1 MHLWQW
7 LGRRDPDYAALRRA
21 GRTAI
26 VMPGLFALGDKA
38 IGNPTVATFGAFGAF
53 ALLLLVD
60 FGGPLSQRLQAEA
73 ALIAVGAVLIC
84 VATLA
89 SAEPWL
95 AAAAMA
101 VVGFMVLFAG
111 AVSST
116 LAGAATALLIA
127 FILPVSMPA
136 PVSAVPGRLA
146 GWGLAGI
153 AALIAIAALWPAP
166 ARDHLRAAA
175 IDACR
180 ALGGR
185 LRTEIAFLFA
195 GDQQLAADSDRA
207 AAQAE
212 EAAGSLKRTF
222 LATPYRPSGLGTS
235 ARMITRLVAELG
247 WLELVVIKSAH
258 RRAGVV
264 VSRPVIAVK
273 AAAAATLERGAE
285 LLSAIGGNGTDLQA
299 SLTELGAALTRLEDH
314 AAAELPAMP
323 AVAGAAAELP
333 AMPAVAG
340 VLPAADG
347 AEDGAGPETGAAGGQ
362 VDHVSMLVSA
372 LDPAFRAQEV
382 GFAVSLIGR
391 TIRLTAAAERRSWP
405 QRMLGRQPEGLPGTL
420 SAAEERAAAYVE
432 PHSVWLRNSIRGAA
446 GLGLA
451 VLVAR
456 LTGVQHSFWVVLG
469 TLSVLRS
476 NALNT
481 GQDSLRAL
489 AGTVAGLI
497 VGSGLLAV
505 IGTRMTALWI
515 VLPIAVLL
523 AGVAP
528 AAISFAAGQAAFT
541 LTLVILFNL
550 IQPAGWRVGLLRLE
564 DIALGCAVSVV
575 VGLLFWPRGASSA
588 LMKALS
594 DAYTDSAAYLV
605 SAVEFGT
612 LRCSSQGPAPAL
624 PVAQASRAAA
634 ADRRLDDAFRAYL
647 AERGPKPV
655 PLADMAGLVSE
666 VGGVR
671 LAAGA
676 VLDLWRGDQ
685 TKATADRSAACG
697 EIAQS
702 LTRVSSWYD
711 DLASSLVSGEQP
723 RDPLPYDQAADARLI
738 DAVRLDLHSGDSEA
752 AATAVRLVW
761 TGDHLDAARRLQEA
775 IVPAARAASERQRGR
790 RFALASALGLA
801 HGRPMS

>member
-7 LGRRDPDYAALRRA
+7 LGRHDRDYAALRRA

-26 VMPGLFALGDKA
+26 LMPGLFAFGDKV
-38 IGNPTVATFGAFGAF
+38 IGNPEVATFGAFGAF

-60 FGGPLSQRLQAEA
+60 FGGPLSQRLQAQAALVVVGA
-73 ALIAVGAVLIC
+73 ALICI
-84 VATLA
+84 ATLA

-95 AAAAMA
+95 AAAAMT
-101 VVGFMVLFAG
+101 VVGFGVLFAG
-111 AVSST
+111 VVSST
-116 LAGAATALLIA
+116 LAGATTALLLA
-127 FILPVSMPA
+127 FILPVSIPA

-153 AALIAIAALWPAP
+153 ASLIGIGLWRAP

-175 IDACR
+175 IDACL
-180 ALGGR
+180 ALAGR
-185 LRTEIAFLFA
+185 LRTEVAFLLA
-195 GDQQLAADSDRA
+195 DGDQQLAADRDRA
-207 AAQAE
+207 AAQAD
-212 EAAGSLKRTF
+212 EAGESLQRTF
-222 LATPYRPSGLGTS
+222 LATPYRPNGLRTPT
-235 ARMITRLVAELG
+235 RTITRLVAELG
-247 WLELVVIKSAH
+247 WLNLIVIKSAH
-258 RRAGVV
+258 RSARVV
-264 VSRPVIAVK
+264 VSRPAIAVK
-273 AAAAATLERGAE
+273 AAAGAVLERGAD
-285 LLSAIGGNGTDLQA
+285 LLAVTGGSGYDLQA
-299 SLTELGAALTRLEDH
+299 ALTELSAALTRLEDH
-314 AAAELPAMP
+314 AAAELPAKP
-323 AVAGAAAELP
+323 VAAGILP
-333 AMPAVAG
+333 AEDIAG
-340 VLPAADG
+340 S
-347 AEDGAGPETGAAGGQ
+347 AGGQ
-362 VDHVSMLVSA
+362 VDHVSMVVSA

-391 TIRLTAAAERRSWP
+391 TTRLTAAAERRNWP
-405 QRMLGRQPEGLPGTL
+405 ERMLGRQPEGLPGAL
-420 SAAEERAAAYVE
+420 SAAEERAAAHVE

-476 NALNT
+476 NALST

-489 AGTVAGLI
+489 AGTVAGLV

-505 IGTRMTALWI
+505 IGTNETGLWI
-515 VLPIAVLL
+515 VLPIAVLV

-528 AAISFAAGQAAFT
+528 AVISFAAGQAAFT

-588 LMKALS
+588 LRQALS
-594 DAYTDSAAYLV
+594 DAYTDSAAYLA
-605 SAVEFGT
+605 SAVEFGMR
-612 LRCSSQGPAPAL
+612 RCTSQGPAPAV

-647 AERGPKPV
+647 AERGHKPV
-655 PLADMAGLVSE
+655 PLADVARLVSGT
-666 VGGVR
+666 GGVR

-676 VLDLWRGDQ
+676 VLDLWRRDQ
-685 TKATADRSAACG
+685 TTATADRSAACG
-697 EIAQS
+697 EILQA
-702 LTRVSSWYD
+702 LTRLRSWYD
-711 DLASSLVSGEQP
+711 DLASSLVSGQQP
-723 RDPLPYDQAADARLI
+723 PDPLPFDQAADARLLA
-738 DAVRLDLHSGDSEA
+738 AVRLDLDGGDSYA

-775 IVPAARAASERQRGR
+775 IVPAARAASDRQRAS
-790 RFALASALGLA
+790 RFAAASTLGLS
-801 HGRPMS
+801 HGRPPN

>member
-1 MHLWQW
+1 MHLWRW
-7 LGRRDPDYAALRRA
+7 LGRHDSDYAALRRA

-26 VMPGLFALGDKA
+26 VMPGLFALGDKV
-38 IGNPTVATFGAFGAF
+38 IGNPDVATFCAFGSF

-60 FGGPLSQRLQAEA
+60 FGGPLAQRLQAQA
-73 ALIAVGAVLIC
+73 ALVVVGAAGIC
-84 VATLA
+84 IATFA
-89 SAEPWL
+89 SVEPWL
-95 AAAAMA
+95 AAAAMT
-101 VVGFMVLFAG
+101 VVGFGVLFAG
-111 AVSST
+111 VVSST
-116 LAGAATALLIA
+116 LAGAATALLLA

-136 PVSAVPGRLA
+136 PASAVPDRLA

-153 AALIAIAALWPAP
+153 TSLIAIAVLWPAP
-166 ARDHLRAAA
+166 ARDHLRDAA
-175 IDACR
+175 IDACW
-180 ALGGR
+180 ALAGR
-185 LRTEIAFLFA
+185 LRTEIAFLLA
-195 GDQQLAADSDRA
+195 DGDQQLASDRDRA
-207 AAQAE
+207 AALAE
-212 EAAGSLKRTF
+212 EAAESLQRTF
-222 LATPYRPSGLGTS
+222 LATPYRPNGLRTS
-235 ARMITRLVAELG
+235 ARTITRLVAELG
-247 WLELVVIKSAH
+247 WLDLVVFKSP
-258 RRAGVV
+258 RRSAGVV
-264 VSRPVIAVK
+264 VSRPAIAVK
-273 AAAAATLERGAE
+273 AAAAAVLERGAE
-285 LLSAIGGNGTDLQA
+285 LLAITGGSGSDLQA
-299 SLTELGAALTRLEDH
+299 ALTELRAALTRLEDH
-314 AAAELPAMP
+314 AATELPARP
-323 AVAGAAAELP
+323 
-333 AMPAVAG
+333 
-340 VLPAADG
+340 
-347 AEDGAGPETGAAGGQ
+347 TAAGGLPAVDAAGDAAGSAIAAAAGQ
-362 VDHVSMLVSA
+362 VNHAGMLVSA

-382 GFAVSLIGR
+382 GSAVSLIGE

-420 SAAEERAAAYVE
+420 SAAEERAAAHVE

-469 TLSVLRS
+469 ALSVLRS
-476 NALNT
+476 NALST

-489 AGTVAGLI
+489 AGTVAGLA

-505 IGTRMTALWI
+505 IGTNTSALWI

-523 AGVAP
+523 AGAAP

-588 LMKALS
+588 LRQALS

-612 LRCSSQGPAPAL
+612 LRCSSQGPAPAV

-647 AERGPKPV
+647 GERGPKPV
-655 PLADMAGLVSE
+655 PLADVARLVSGA
-666 VGGVR
+666 GGVR
-671 LAAGA
+671 LAAAA
-676 VLDLWRGDQ
+676 VLDLWRSDQ
-685 TKATADRSAACG
+685 AKAASDRSAACG
-697 EIAQS
+697 EILQR
-702 LTRVSSWYD
+702 LTRLRSWYD
-711 DLASSLVSGEQP
+711 DLASSLVSGQQP
-723 RDPLPYDQAADARLI
+723 RDPLPYDQAADGRLI
-738 DAVRLDLHSGDSEA
+738 EAVRLDLDSGDSA

-775 IVPAARAASERQRGR
+775 IVPAARSAVERQRAS
-790 RFALASALGLA
+790 RFAAARTLGFS
-801 HGRPMS
+801 HGRPTS

>member
-38 IGNPTVATFGAFGAF
+38 IGSPEVATFGAFGAI

-60 FGGPLSQRLQAEA
+60 FGGPLTQRLQAQV
-73 ALIAVGAVLIC
+73 ALVVVGAVLIC
-84 VATLA
+84 IATLA

-95 AAAAMA
+95 AASAMT
-101 VVGFMVLFAG
+101 VVGFGVLFAG
-111 AVSST
+111 VVSST
-116 LAGAATALLIA
+116 LAGATTALLLA
-127 FILPVSMPA
+127 FILPVTIPA

-153 AALIAIAALWPAP
+153 ASLIAIAALWPAP
-166 ARDHLRAAA
+166 SRDHLRAAA
-175 IDACR
+175 IDACW
-180 ALGGR
+180 ALDSR
-185 LRTEIAFLFA
+185 LRTEIAFLLSG
-195 GDQQLAADSDRA
+195 GDQQLAADRDRA
-207 AAQAE
+207 AAGAE
-212 EAAGSLKRTF
+212 EAVESLQRTF
-222 LATPYRPSGLGTS
+222 LATPYRPNGLGTS
-235 ARMITRLVAELG
+235 ARMITWLVAELG
-247 WLELVVIKSAH
+247 WLNLVVIKSAH
-258 RRAGVV
+258 RKAAV
-264 VSRPVIAVK
+264 VSRPAIAVK
-273 AAAAATLERGAE
+273 AAAAAVLERGAE
-285 LLSAIGGNGTDLQA
+285 LLASASGSGSDLQA
-299 SLTELGAALTRLEDH
+299 SLTELSAALTRLEDH
-314 AAAELPAMP
+314 AAAELPARP
-323 AVAGAAAELP
+323 AVAEVPRVTEGT
-333 AMPAVAG
+333 
-340 VLPAADG
+340 D
-347 AEDGAGPETGAAGGQ
+347 DRAGPPGSATGSAAGP
-362 VDHVSMLVSA
+362 VDHVGMLVSA

-391 TIRLTAAAERRSWP
+391 TIRRTAAAERRSWT
-405 QRMLGRQPEGLPGTL
+405 QRMLGRQPDGLPGTL
-420 SAAEERAAAYVE
+420 STAEERAVAHVE

-456 LTGVQHSFWVVLG
+456 LIGVQHSFWVVLG

-476 NALNT
+476 NALST

-489 AGTVAGLI
+489 AGTVAGLV

-505 IGTRMTALWI
+505 IGTNATALWI

-528 AAISFAAGQAAFT
+528 AAISFSAGQAAFT

-550 IQPAGWRVGLLRLE
+550 IQPAGWRLGLLRLE
-564 DIALGCAVSVV
+564 DVALGCAVSIV

-588 LMKALS
+588 LRKALS
-594 DAYTDSAAYLV
+594 DAYSESAAYLV

-612 LRCSSQGPAPAL
+612 LRCSSMGPPPAV

-655 PLADMAGLVSE
+655 PLADMARLVSA

-676 VLDLWRGDQ
+676 VLDLWRSDQ
-685 TKATADRSAACG
+685 TRSSADRSAACS
-697 EIAQS
+697 EIMQS
-702 LTRVSSWYD
+702 LTRLGSWYD
-711 DLASSLVSGEQP
+711 DLASSLASGQPP
-723 RDPLPYDQAADARLI
+723 RDAMPYDQAADARLI
-738 DAVRLDLHSGDSEA
+738 EAVRLDLDSDDSEA
-752 AATAVRLVW
+752 SATAVRLIW
-761 TGDHLDAARRLQEA
+761 TGDHLDAARRLQEV
-775 IVPAARAASERQRGR
+775 IVPAARAASESKRGSRFVPARCKRFRLGPEDDRQFGQ
-790 RFALASALGLA
+790 ASQY
-801 HGRPMS
+801 

>member
-7 LGRRDPDYAALRRA
+7 LGRHDRDYAALRRA

-26 VMPGLFALGDKA
+26 VMPGLFAFGDKV
-38 IGNPTVATFGAFGAF
+38 IGNPDVATFGAFGAF

-60 FGGPLSQRLQAEA
+60 FGGPLSQRLQAQAALVVVGA
-73 ALIAVGAVLIC
+73 ALICI
-84 VATLA
+84 ATLA

-95 AAAAMA
+95 AAATMT
-101 VVGFMVLFAG
+101 VVGFGVLFAG
-111 AVSST
+111 VVSST
-116 LAGAATALLIA
+116 LAGATTALLLA
-127 FILPVSMPA
+127 FILPVSIPA

-153 AALIAIAALWPAP
+153 ASLIGIGLWRAP

-180 ALGGR
+180 ALAGR
-185 LRTEIAFLFA
+185 LRTEVAFLLA
-195 GDQQLAADSDRA
+195 DGDQQLAADRDRA

-212 EAAGSLKRTF
+212 EAGESLQRTF
-222 LATPYRPSGLGTS
+222 LATPYRPNGLRTPT
-235 ARMITRLVAELG
+235 RTITRLVAELG
-247 WLELVVIKSAH
+247 WLNLVVIKSAH
-258 RRAGVV
+258 RNPRVV
-264 VSRPVIAVK
+264 VSRPAMAVK
-273 AAAAATLERGAE
+273 AAAGAVLERGAD
-285 LLSAIGGNGTDLQA
+285 LLAVTGGSGYDLQA
-299 SLTELGAALTRLEDH
+299 ALTALSAALTRLEDH
-314 AAAELPAMP
+314 AAAELPARP
-323 AVAGAAAELP
+323 AAAGGLPAEDMAGSAAGAA
-333 AMPAVAG
+333 V
-340 VLPAADG
+340 
-347 AEDGAGPETGAAGGQ
+347 GQ
-362 VDHVSMLVSA
+362 VDHVSLVVSA

-405 QRMLGRQPEGLPGTL
+405 ERMLGRQPEGLPGTL
-420 SAAEERAAAYVE
+420 SAAEERAAAHVE

-476 NALNT
+476 NALST

-489 AGTVAGLI
+489 AGTVAGLV

-505 IGTRMTALWI
+505 IGTNETGLWI
-515 VLPIAVLL
+515 VLPIAVLV

-528 AAISFAAGQAAFT
+528 AVISFAAGQAAFT

-564 DIALGCAVSVV
+564 DIAVGCGISVV

-588 LMKALS
+588 LRQALS
-594 DAYTDSAAYLV
+594 DAYTDSAAYLA
-605 SAVEFGT
+605 SAVEFGMR
-612 LRCSSQGPAPAL
+612 RCTSQGPAPAV

-647 AERGPKPV
+647 AERGHKPV
-655 PLADMAGLVSE
+655 PLADVARLVSGT
-666 VGGVR
+666 GGVR

-676 VLDLWRGDQ
+676 VLDLWRSDQ
-685 TKATADRSAACG
+685 TTATADRSAACS
-697 EIAQS
+697 EILQA
-702 LTRVSSWYD
+702 LTRLRSWYD
-711 DLASSLVSGEQP
+711 DLASSLVSGQQP
-723 RDPLPYDQAADARLI
+723 PDPLPSDQAADARLI
-738 DAVRLDLHSGDSEA
+738 EAVRLDFDGGDRYA

-775 IVPAARAASERQRGR
+775 IVPAARAASERQRAS
-790 RFALASALGLA
+790 RFAAASTLGLS
-801 HGRPMS
+801 HGRPPS